1 MEEERTVT
9 SSEESEEEGEDF
21 DRIYDSHV
29 ERREADLEDS
39 NVSNKG
45 VIETTDVKN
54 VEAFSD
60 TYSIREELELILAII
75 FLKPNKMKESPTCY

>member
-1 MEEERTVT
+1 MEEETRAT

-39 NVSNKG
+39 NIGIKG

-60 TYSIREELELILAII
+60 TYNVREELELILTII
-75 FLKPNKMKESPTCY
+75 FFKTK

>member
-1 MEEERTVT
+1 MEEETRAT

-29 ERREADLEDS
+29 ERRETDLEDS
-39 NVSNKG
+39 NIGNKG

-60 TYSIREELELILAII
+60 TYNVREELELILTII
-75 FLKPNKMKESPTCY
+75 FS